1 MPPPPPAPP
10 PSQPRDIT
18 QRRCLS
24 VPPSALV
31 AGAFCFAFCVAF
43 VFTFSVACFSRGAE
57 IGSAEHST
65 VAPKLGLP
73 GGGGKGG
80 GSGRQ
85 GYPSDGQKLPAT
97 SRDVCLDT
105 MRDPLV
111 LSLHIGK
118 LRTAVVVSCLSDGRT
133 EKPLPPVGA
142 SLCLV
147 ARHSVVSAK
156 ATHARYRVGRGSAK
170 TKATRLGLSPLPS
183 TTSTEKLSA
192 HAFHACFLDGV
203 WKRVHP
209 PPDYARVASRKQQ
222 IESPANT
229 GQLGELSG

>member
-1 MPPPPPAPP
+1 MAQQSTAQSPRNLVSPGEGGRGGEVREAGLSKRRPETSSDLSRCVPRHYERPA
-10 PSQPRDIT
+10 SAVSTHREAAN
-18 QRRCLS
+18 CSGCFLS
-24 VPPSALV
+24 
-31 AGAFCFAFCVAF
+31 
-43 VFTFSVACFSRGAE
+43 
-57 IGSAEHST
+57 I
-65 VAPKLGLP
+65 
-73 GGGGKGG
+73 
-80 GSGRQ
+80 
-85 GYPSDGQKLPAT
+85 
-97 SRDVCLDT
+97 
-105 MRDPLV
+105 
-111 LSLHIGK
+111 
-118 LRTAVVVSCLSDGRT
+118 GRT